1 MRILTILSAL
11 FVLSIIFLTGD
22 AFSEK
27 FEYSSLTIS
36 EDESVTFDGDQLWI
50 EGDILIDGDLTI
62 KNSHIHVNR
71 SLDFT
76 VSEIRINSTGKLDL
90 VNTTVTTTANETYG
104 ITTYIL
110 VSDAGE
116 LSIQD
121 SQIYYGM
128 LWLVGGNASITNL
141 LLDGYSLSNYGI
153 FSEDTKLIASGV
165 SIRNYTLGLR
175 AIGSSPTLESVFYY
189 NCSTWTTQEWWVTFS
204 PIEESTG
211 LPISGFEIRQ
221 WDTDGN
227 MIGTWNWAKQFEVNS
242 EGQMVNHIANFS
254 SYLNFYFAYI
264 EDEWEQQITA
274 NTDIIRSYNMN
285 SSSVRYNSAILF
297 VDGVPLASGQIV
309 PKWSEINI
317 SVVIDNPTDMNFN
330 NLYLDLAVNGEP
342 GFART
347 SLKLPA
353 GNSQRTNLTWMASVE
368 GPLSLGV
375 STVVVDHS
383 GNLTDTTIS
392 FSKFV
397 EVEGSATTFK
407 TSGSWVA
414 LLAVFIVLLLC
425 SYIIYFGFEE
435 DTESLDTEVKEDTE
449 VEEDEHLREL
459 ALPQETEEEKE
470 N

>member
-11 FVLSIIFLTGD
+11 FTLSIIFLTSD
-22 AFSEK
+22 ALSQE
-27 FEYSSLTIS
+27 FEYSSLTVS

-62 KNSHIHVNR
+62 KNSHIHVNL
-71 SLDFT
+71 SLDLT
-76 VSEIRINSTGKLDL
+76 VSEIRINSTGSLDL

-104 ITTYIL
+104 LTTYTL
-110 VSDAGE
+110 VSDGGE

-121 SQIYYGM
+121 AKIYYGM

-141 LLDGYSLSNYGI
+141 SLDGYSLSKYGI
-153 FSEDTKLIASGV
+153 FSEDTNLIASGV

-189 NCSTWTTQEWWVTFS
+189 NCSTWMTQEWWVTFS
-204 PIEESTG
+204 AVAESTS

-227 MIGTWNWAKQFEVNS
+227 MIGTWNWAKQFEINS
-242 EGQMVNHIANFS
+242 QGQVVNHTANFT
-254 SYLNFYFAYI
+254 SYLNLYFAYI
-264 EDEWEQQITA
+264 EDEWGELIMD
-274 NTDIIRSYNMN
+274 NTDMVRTYDINHYNVSYD
-285 SSSVRYNSAILF
+285 SAILF

-347 SLKLPA
+347 SLKLHA
-353 GNSQRTNLTWMASVE
+353 ENSQRTNLTWMASVE

-375 STVVVDHS
+375 STVVVDYS
-383 GNLTDTTIS
+383 SNLTDTTIS

-397 EVEGSATTFK
+397 EVEGSAATSK

-414 LLAVFIVLLLC
+414 LFAVLIVLLLC
-425 SYIIYFGFEE
+425 SYIIYSGIEE
-435 DTESLDTEVKEDTE
+435 GTESPDAEVKENTE